1 MLNHQT
7 RISFIGGGN
16 MAKALISGLVKMH
29 FPSQNINVVE
39 SDADKRRQLQ
49 LDYGVAVSE
58 HLPSVQGSEVIVLA
72 VKPQQLRDLAIFL
85 GSLLKHQLV
94 VSIAAG
100 VRSGDLSRWLGSYSA
115 IVRAMPNTPSQ
126 IQAGVT
132 ALFAMPGVT
141 APQREQATMILDAV
155 GQTLWLE
162 NEQQMDAVTAIS
174 GSGPAYVFYFIEALQ
189 QAALDLGLSAE
200 QARLLS
206 LQTFAGAS
214 ELALNSADSPAN
226 LRQQVT
232 SKAGTTERALLSME
246 DAGVKAAIIAAAAA
260 AAARSQELGEMLGK
274 H

>member
-1 MLNHQT
+1 MLNNQT

-29 FPSQNINVVE
+29 FPPQNINVVE
-39 SDADKRRQLQ
+39 SDADKRQQLQ

-85 GSLLKHQLV
+85 GSLLKNQLV

-141 APQREQATMILDAV
+141 ALQREQATTILDAV

-189 QAALDLGLSAE
+189 QAALDLGLPAE

-214 ELALNSADSPAN
+214 KLALNSADSPAN
-226 LRQQVT
+226 LREQVT